1 MQLVEV
7 TDKKLANVFLR
18 VNVTLNKNTPNYI
31 RPLDKDIHE
40 VFDAKKNKAYRFGTT
55 ARWILK
61 NENGEPVGRI
71 AAFTNKKYKNKGDDV
86 PVGGIG
92 LF

>member
-40 VFDAKKNKAYRFGTT
+40 VFDAKKKQSLPLWHYGPLDF
-55 ARWILK
+55 
-61 NENGEPVGRI
+61 
-71 AAFTNKKYKNKGDDV
+71 KK
-86 PVGGIG
+86 
-92 LF
+92 